1 MFSGAAYSDFQAG
14 TSAAPAPAYDP
25 RRPSALAMRRQQEPS
40 TLQPT
45 GPAPASRNM
54 VARQP
59 SGTVFNEDLD
69 DRFSF
74 SPEPPREG
82 RREKAAR
89 QLQESP
95 LTSAKL
101 EAAMHEYAPILVQG
115 YLDLNKEKDTLIDDL
130 GEQLL
135 KVEGQYEELRKG
147 LWKAS
152 KPSKQLQP
160 HERGLG
166 HGVKVGG
173 GGGQAWDE
181 DYDIS
186 PKAAERASARRGDG
200 RGMSVPSTD
209 SSESSSADTFA
220 SMSQATD
227 FSVAPGKEVSQP
239 AVLEGLRQR
248 PTPTA
253 TANTR
258 TKAVPSKLQG
268 TANEQLLEL
277 KVKLRLMPAIVLL
290 SQPLSLGAKAPS
302 SASSVSDLRT
312 VKSALKS
319 VQSALSL
326 VRGETGGK
334 TPASRALMGLCHFYM
349 GVCKLRESGITRAEE
364 WFAAASV
371 DAAGVYPEAEWAEQ
385 WLEAFRG
392 LANSASGSPLKE
404 VPMNIFT
411 GLWQRSRANT
421 FGSAPNSARSLR
433 ARTSSSGSAR
443 SPTADEEPPSAG
455 SWVSGVWQSVRQMV
469 TDGGIQSYR
478 PVEYLR
484 EENERSPTYAD
495 LPSGGRPSPR
505 LLAAL
510 ARGGLDENERPWSP
524 IGGPGVGS
532 GDSAVYD
539 IMDRIGMGDP
549 PSVHLSDRDGANAT
563 APLPAFPPK
572 RRYRITNPDPSSHGS
587 GQADAVAA
595 PASPPKRR
603 YRITNPD
610 PSSNG
615 SSSADVLVAPPPPS
629 RTASYEP
636 AVSPYSHPSPN
647 PPFNGSTPPTSP
659 THSKSR
665 SLTFSL
671 PFGGSPTTS
680 PPTSSSPQVSP
691 TLSIDSATGLVK
703 RVARRVST
711 IATGRDAKRL
721 DLVEMAE
728 EGHSP
733 YRSTF
738 RPIGEGEEGVKP
750 RGRKKSAEDMV

>member
-14 TSAAPAPAYDP
+14 APAAPAPAYDP

-74 SPEPPREG
+74 SPETPREG

-115 YLDLNKEKDTLIDDL
+115 YLDLNKEKDTLIEDL

-135 KVEGQYEELRKG
+135 KVEAQYEELRKG

-166 HGVKVGG
+166 HGVKVEGG
-173 GGGQAWDE
+173 RGQAWDE

-186 PKAAERASARRGDG
+186 PKAAERASARRKDG

-227 FSVAPGKEVSQP
+227 FSVAPGKEASQP
-239 AVLEGLRQR
+239 AALEGLRQR

-253 TANTR
+253 NVN

-290 SQPLSLGAKAPS
+290 SQPLSLGAKAP
-302 SASSVSDLRT
+302 SSVSDLRT

-385 WLEAFRG
+385 WLEAFYG

-505 LLAAL
+505 LVAAFV
-510 ARGGLDENERPWSP
+510 RGELDENERPWSP
-524 IGGPGVGS
+524 VGGPGVGS

-549 PSVHLSDRDGANAT
+549 PSVHLSERDGANAT
-563 APLPAFPPK
+563 APLLAF
-572 RRYRITNPDPSSHGS
+572 
-587 GQADAVAA
+587 
-595 PASPPKRR
+595 PPKRR

-615 SSSADVLVAPPPPS
+615 STSADVVVAPPPPS

-680 PPTSSSPQVSP
+680 PQTSSSPQVSP
-691 TLSIDSATGLVK
+691 ALSIDSATGLVK

-750 RGRKKSAEDMV
+750 RGRNKSAEDMV

>member
-14 TSAAPAPAYDP
+14 TPAAPAPAYDP

-54 VARQP
+54 VAQQP
-59 SGTVFNEDLD
+59 TGTVFNEDLD

-74 SPEPPREG
+74 SPETPREG

-115 YLDLNKEKDTLIDDL
+115 YLELNKEKDTLIEDL

-186 PKAAERASARRGDG
+186 PKAAERASARRKDG
-200 RGMSVPSTD
+200 RGMSIPSTD
-209 SSESSSADTFA
+209 SSDGSSADTFA
-220 SMSQATD
+220 SMAQATD
-227 FSVAPGKEVSQP
+227 FSVAPGREASQP
-239 AVLEGLRQR
+239 AALEGLGQR

-258 TKAVPSKLQG
+258 TKAVSAKLQG

-349 GVCKLRESGITRAEE
+349 GVCKLRESGITRAEK

-371 DAAGVYPEAEWAEQ
+371 DAAGVYPEAEWADQ

-392 LANSASGSPLKE
+392 VANSASGSPLKE

-421 FGSAPNSARSLR
+421 FGSAPNSARSPR
-433 ARTSSSGSAR
+433 ARTASSGSAR

-478 PVEYLR
+478 PVDYLR

-495 LPSGGRPSPR
+495 QPPSGGRPSPR
-505 LLAAL
+505 LVAAF
-510 ARGGLDENERPWSP
+510 ARGELDENERPWFP

-549 PSVHLSDRDGANAT
+549 PSVHLSDRDGANA
-563 APLPAFPPK
+563 APLPGSPPK

-587 GQADAVAA
+587 GNTDVIAA
-595 PASPPKRR
+595 PS
-603 YRITNPD
+603 
-610 PSSNG
+610 
-615 SSSADVLVAPPPPS
+615 PPS

-671 PFGGSPTTS
+671 PFGGSPTPS

-738 RPIGEGEEGVKP
+738 RPIGEGKEVAEP
-750 RGRKKSAEDMV
+750 RGRNKRAEDMV

>member
-1 MFSGAAYSDFQAG
+1 MFSGAAYSDYQAG
-14 TSAAPAPAYDP
+14 APAAPAPVHDP

-45 GPAPASRNM
+45 GPAPLSRNM
-54 VARQP
+54 VAQQP
-59 SGTVFNEDLD
+59 TGTVFNEDLD

-74 SPEPPREG
+74 GPETPREG

-115 YLDLNKEKDTLIDDL
+115 YLELNKEKDTLIEDL

-135 KVEGQYEELRKG
+135 KVEAKYEDLRKD
-147 LWKAS
+147 LWKPS

-166 HGVKVGG
+166 LGVNVQGG
-173 GGGQAWDE
+173 KGQAWDE

-186 PKAAERASARRGDG
+186 PKAAERASARRKAG
-200 RGMSVPSTD
+200 RGMSIPSTD
-209 SSESSSADTFA
+209 SSDDSSVDTFA
-220 SMSQATD
+220 SLAQATD
-227 FSVAPGKEVSQP
+227 FSVAPRKEASQP
-239 AVLEGLRQR
+239 AASEELRQR
-248 PTPTA
+248 PTPT
-253 TANTR
+253 TANNGV
-258 TKAVPSKLQG
+258 KSVSGKLG
-268 TANEQLLEL
+268 ITANEQLLEL
-277 KVKLRLMPAIVLL
+277 EVKLRLMPAIVLL
-290 SQPLSLGAKAPS
+290 SQPLSLEAKAPA
-302 SASSVSDLRT
+302 SASSVSDLRA
-312 VKSALKS
+312 VRSALKS
-319 VQSALSL
+319 VRSALSL

-334 TPASRALMGLCHFYM
+334 TPASRAFMGLCHFYM
-349 GVCKLRESGITRAEE
+349 GICKLRKGGITRAED

-385 WLEAFRG
+385 WLEAFLG
-392 LANSASGSPLKE
+392 AANSVSASPLKE

-433 ARTSSSGSAR
+433 ARTASSGSAR
-443 SPTADEEPPSAG
+443 SPTADEEPLSAG

-469 TDGGIQSYR
+469 TDGGTQSYR
-478 PVEYLR
+478 PLEYLR

-495 LPSGGRPSPR
+495 QASGGRPSPR
-505 LLAAL
+505 LVAAFV
-510 ARGGLDENERPWSP
+510 RGDLDENERAWSP
-524 IGGPGVGS
+524 VGGAGASADGS
-532 GDSAVYD
+532 VMYD
-539 IMDRIGMGDP
+539 IMDRIGVGSP
-549 PSVHLSDRDGANAT
+549 PSLHYSDRDGANA
-563 APLPAFPPK
+563 APLP
-572 RRYRITNPDPSSHGS
+572 S
-587 GQADAVAA
+587 
-595 PASPPKRR
+595 SPPKRR

-615 SSSADVLVAPPPPS
+615 SKQSAAVAAPASPPKRRYRIANPDPSSNGSSSADVVVVAPPPPS

-647 PPFNGSTPPTSP
+647 PPLNGSTPPTSP

-671 PFGGSPTTS
+671 PFGGSPTPS

-738 RPIGEGEEGVKP
+738 RPIGEGGEVAAP
-750 RGRKKSAEDMV
+750 RERTRSAEDMV